1 MIAFADLAGQSALIG
16 QLQNDFARGSYVHAY
31 LLTGPGGTGKRSA
44 AQLCAMAALC
54 RGEHK
59 PCGACGPCRRVL
71 SGTHPDVHTVVPE
84 KGKQII
90 SVGVMRDVLDTVAVK
105 SFEDGA
111 KVILIPQA
119 ERMNAAAQNCL
130 LKTLEE
136 PPERTVFFLITDQ
149 PAALLPTI
157 VSRCRVV
164 RFHPLTEEA
173 CQKRLIV
180 LGQSPEMAKKK
191 ARMAEG
197 CVGRALE
204 IDDCQLDLRM
214 ELTHQV
220 FSVHHPADAL
230 GVVNVYKEDKER
242 QKLVLDTLEIALR
255 DILVQQAGGASVADA
270 GYAREALDY
279 ASRVP
284 LSGGLTLMETLRQAR
299 VMLAGNV
306 AFASAFE
313 TILLQISEEY
323 AKWPW

>member
-16 QLQNDFARGSYVHAY
+16 QLQHDFARGSYVHAY

-44 AQLCAMAALC
+44 AQLCTMAALC

-90 SVGVMRDVLDTVAVK
+90 GVGVMREMLDTVAVK

-136 PPERTVFFLITDQ
+136 PPE
-149 PAALLPTI
+149 
-157 VSRCRVV
+157 
-164 RFHPLTEEA
+164 
-173 CQKRLIV
+173 
-180 LGQSPEMAKKK
+180 
-191 ARMAEG
+191 G

-204 IDDCQLDLRM
+204 IDDGQLDLRM
-214 ELTHQV
+214 ELTHNV

-230 GVVNVYKEDKER
+230 GVVNMYKEDKER

-284 LSGGLTLMETLRQAR
+284 LSGGLTLMETLRRAR
-299 VMLAGNV
+299 VMLASNV
-306 AFASAFE
+306 AFTSAFE
-313 TILLQISEEY
+313 TVLLQISEEY

>member
-1 MIAFADLAGQSALIG
+1 
-16 QLQNDFARGSYVHAY
+16 
-31 LLTGPGGTGKRSA
+31 
-44 AQLCAMAALC
+44 
-54 RGEHK
+54 
-59 PCGACGPCRRVL
+59 
-71 SGTHPDVHTVVPE
+71 
-84 KGKQII
+84 
-90 SVGVMRDVLDTVAVK
+90 
-105 SFEDGA
+105 
-111 KVILIPQA
+111 
-119 ERMNAAAQNCL
+119 MNAAAQNCL

-173 CQKRLIV
+173 CQKRLIA
-180 LGQSPEMAKKK
+180 LGQTPEAAKKK

-204 IDDCQLDLRM
+204 I
-214 ELTHQV
+214 
-220 FSVHHPADAL
+220 
-230 GVVNVYKEDKER
+230 
-242 QKLVLDTLEIALR
+242 ALR
-255 DILVQQAGGASVADA
+255 DILVQQAGGASIADA

-279 ASRVP
+279 AARVP
-284 LSGGLTLMETLRQAR
+284 LSGGLTLMETLRRAR
-299 VMLAGNV
+299 MMLAGNV